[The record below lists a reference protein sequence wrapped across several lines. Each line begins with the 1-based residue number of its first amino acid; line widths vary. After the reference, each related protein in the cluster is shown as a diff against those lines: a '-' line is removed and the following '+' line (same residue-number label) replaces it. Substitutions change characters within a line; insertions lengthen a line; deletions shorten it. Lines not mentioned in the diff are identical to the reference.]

1 MMSLRGLRR
10 SNLFAAILDFS
21 LALAVMVALHIRVH
35 RPLDSY
41 YQIGW
46 TVVAALVLTIL
57 TCAVPLVLAL
67 VLRRGLL
74 CGVCRWAGTVLLL
87 ALSVLMLVQV
97 V

>member
-1 MMSLRGLRR
+1 MMSLGRFRR
-10 SNLFAAILDFS
+10 SNVFAAALDFS
-21 LALAVMVALHIRVH
+21 LALAVMVGLHIRVH

-57 TCAVPLVLAL
+57 TCAIPLAL
-67 VLRRGLL
+67 ALILRRGLV
-74 CGVCRWAGTVLLL
+74 CNVCRWAGTVLLI
-87 ALSVLMLVQV
+87 ALSALMLMQV